1 MAFCGQRDVRVA
13 VLALARGRSS
23 LHGPPRDHRAPP
35 PVAQTLSEL
44 CVRAGRYSHPH
55 RDAGKD
61 VRRVCCARARRC
73 DRQNAPPSVHWIPG
87 GRGWSDQAAA
97 RDLQSACDGTGAIAE
112 WSRRYQTARRRGAL
126 VLIECATAEAT
137 IMNVQ
142 REGGVTMA
150 SMQLK
155 LMNELYA
162 SIKARVSKP
171 GLDLATNRDI
181 VENLHLA
188 AIEPEAVTYAEVNAD
203 GVPALWCIP
212 EGSDPARV
220 LLHSHSGGSV
230 VTSMHTD
237 RKAIGHIAKAVGVRA
252 LVLNFR
258 RAPEHKFPAQIDDV
272 EKAYHWLL
280 TQKIRPENI
289 ASIGHSI
296 GGNLAVSLA
305 LTLRD
310 KGVPLPAAILS
321 VSPWYDMEMM
331 NETWES
337 NAATDA
343 LLTRQA
349 VELFREAWIGGT
361 GVARNDPPGNMLYAD
376 LTGLPPIMVYYGA
389 HEVLVG
395 DAIEFAKRAKGAG
408 VDVTLRSLPEGQH
421 NFILGAG
428 RVPEV
433 DRAIAEIGRW
443 LRSKLGL
450 PVLAMA

>member
-1 MAFCGQRDVRVA
+1 
-13 VLALARGRSS
+13 
-23 LHGPPRDHRAPP
+23 
-35 PVAQTLSEL
+35 
-44 CVRAGRYSHPH
+44 
-55 RDAGKD
+55 
-61 VRRVCCARARRC
+61 
-73 DRQNAPPSVHWIPG
+73 
-87 GRGWSDQAAA
+87 
-97 RDLQSACDGTGAIAE
+97 
-112 WSRRYQTARRRGAL
+112 
-126 VLIECATAEAT
+126 
-137 IMNVQ
+137 
-142 REGGVTMA
+142 MA

-155 LMNELYA
+155 LMNDLYA

-188 AIEPEAVTYAEVNAD
+188 ASEPEAVTYAEVDAG

-212 EGSDPARV
+212 QGSDPARV
-220 LLHSHSGGSV
+220 LLHCHSGGSV

-237 RKAIGHIAKAVGVRA
+237 RKAIGHIAKAVGARA

-258 RAPEHKFPAQIDDV
+258 LAPEHKFPAQIDDV
-272 EKAYHWLL
+272 EKAYRWLL
-280 TQKIRPENI
+280 ARNIRPENI

-296 GGNLAVSLA
+296 GGNLAVNLA
-305 LTLRD
+305 VTLRG

-321 VSPWYDMEMM
+321 VSPWYDMEMK

-337 NAATDA
+337 NAATDV
-343 LLTRQA
+343 LLTKPG
-349 VELFREAWIGGT
+349 VEAFREAWIGGT
-361 GVARNDPPGNMLYAD
+361 GVARNDPRVNMLYAD

-395 DAIEFAKRAKGAG
+395 EAIEFAERAKDAG

-433 DRAIAEIGRW
+433 DRAIEEIGRW

-450 PVLAMA
+450 AVPAAA